1 MKFPEE
7 FLNEMNDFFSRYKY
21 VPQEGFF
28 ESFEKEPLKGIR
40 FSRTKIN
47 SADEEKQL
55 LMTWESAET
64 LSRGV
69 PADITSITRQAAKK
83 RSTTPAFTIPRSL
96 PRCFLR
102 RSWQQSPAR

>member
-21 VPQEGFF
+21 VPQEGFY

-47 SADEEKQL
+47 SADEEKAL
-55 LMTWESAET
+55 LKDLGEGENPVSWCS
-64 LSRGV
+64 GGYY
-69 PADITSITRQAAKK
+69 INN
-83 RSTTPAFTIPRSL
+83 L
-96 PRCFLR
+96 PRR
-102 RSWQQSPAR
+102 RLLSPGAFRDASCTGHGG

>member
-21 VPQEGFF
+21 VPQEGFY

-47 SADEEKQL
+47 SVSEEQSLFKGP
-55 LMTWESAET
+55 W
-64 LSRGV
+64 RGRE
-69 PADITSITRQAAKK
+69 PS
-83 RSTTPAFTIPRSL
+83 SL
-96 PRCFLR
+96 VLR
-102 RSWQQSPAR
+102 RILHQ

>member
-40 FSRTKIN
+40 FSSHGIKHTIKETNIFFKIN
-47 SADEEKQL
+47 GIIMICIIFFENFFEVL
-55 LMTWESAET
+55 IE
-64 LSRGV
+64 
-69 PADITSITRQAAKK
+69 
-83 RSTTPAFTIPRSL
+83 
-96 PRCFLR
+96 
-102 RSWQQSPAR
+102 

>member
-7 FLNEMNDFFSRYKY
+7 FLYEMNDFFSRYKY
-21 VPQEGFF
+21 VPQEGFY

-47 SADEEKQL
+47 SVDEERSL
-55 LMTWESAET
+55 LDSLGEGENPVPWCSGGYYINNET
-64 LSRGV
+64 GGKEALYHAGV
-69 PADITSITRQAAKK
+69 YY
-83 RSTTPAFTIPRSL
+83 PRSL
-96 PRCFLR
+96 RRCFLH